1 MSSLA
6 LNSNNDVY
14 FDEAGRLV
22 VISGVDSDKEIQQ
35 RVKVRLRAFKGE
47 WFLNTDY
54 GVPYFFDILGTKSL
68 DLNIVESFLRT
79 AILGVQGVKEMIQS
93 VVDYDPN
100 ERKVSYTFQ
109 ATTINNTVITDDLV
123 I

>member
-1 MSSLA
+1 MSTLKI
-6 LNSNNDVY
+6 NSNNDVY
-14 FDEAGRLV
+14 FDSAGRLV
-22 VISGVDSDKEIQQ
+22 MINGANSDEEIKQ
-35 RVKVRLRAFKGE
+35 RVSIRLRAFEGE

-68 DLNIVESFLRT
+68 DLNIVESLLRIE
-79 AILGVQGVKEMIQS
+79 ILGVEGIKEIIGS
-93 VVDYDPN
+93 SIDYDPN

-109 ATTINNTVITDDLV
+109 ATTINNTVITDDLT

>member
-1 MSSLA
+1 MSTLK

-14 FDEAGRLV
+14 FSDAGRLV
-22 VISGVDSDKEIQQ
+22 VISGVNSDEEILQ
-35 RVKVRLRAFKGE
+35 RVKVRLRSFKGE

-68 DLNIVESFLRT
+68 DLNIAESFLRT
-79 AILGVQGVKEMIQS
+79 AILAVEGVKEMIQS
-93 VVDYDPN
+93 VVDYDSA